1 MSKIRVLCVDD
12 SALIRRML
20 TDCLKTDSEIEIV
33 GTAANGA
40 LGVKAVVQYKPE
52 IVIMDV
58 EMPEMDGIQAVRE
71 IRKTNPKIPI
81 IMFSTLTS
89 LGAGAT
95 IDALAAGATDYCSKP
110 SNTGSLEKSVAV
122 VRAELIPKIKMLVT
136 IYRKTMG
143 LASPTT
149 DSKSAASA
157 PPKNYKLESPAAG
170 PVVAASPAPK
180 PSLISGPSKIFKRM
194 AAAPRVEALLIG
206 VSTGGPNALASI
218 FPQIPKEF
226 PVPILIVQHMPPL
239 FTKMLAERLAAASKI
254 PVVEAAP
261 GAVLKPG
268 VAWIAPGDYHMAL
281 ERRDGNVYIQ
291 TNQNAPENSCRPA
304 VDPLFRSGV
313 EIYGANCLA
322 VVLTGMGQDGLLGAR
337 RVREAGGQVV
347 AQDEASSVVWGMP
360 GAVAQDGIAEAV
372 VSLQEMPAEILRR
385 VSQGRSMPAASPK
398 VGG

>member
-1 MSKIRVLCVDD
+1 MNKIRILCVDD

-20 TDCLKTDSEIEIV
+20 TDCLKTDAEIEIV
-33 GTAANGA
+33 GTAANGI
-40 LGVKAVVQYKPE
+40 LGVKAVGQYQPE

-71 IRKTNPKIPI
+71 IRKTHPKLPI

-149 DSKSAASA
+149 DPKSAASA